1 MTIPV
6 AKQGNECLRLL
17 QIEKWKT
24 DIYITI
30 QRLQAQIVQNSK
42 IDQIQFP
49 VPVLLRLEDNF

>member
-17 QIEKWKT
+17 QIENWKT

-30 QRLQAQIVQNSK
+30 QRVQIVQNVK

-49 VPVLLRLEDNF
+49 VPVLLRQEDNF

>member
-6 AKQGNECLRLL
+6 AKQGNERLRLL

-24 DIYITI
+24 DIYITN
-30 QRLQAQIVQNSK
+30 QRVQAQIVQNVK

-49 VPVLLRLEDNF
+49 VPVLLRQEDNF